1 MPMDT
6 WSRLLVEVWWRYLGV
21 DVLMTGP
28 MARQMRVARALLEH
42 EEGSDYAGYDEE
54 REERE
59 EEDFEAVEEE
69 ESDEEKDSDGEVG
82 DEEEG
87 GGVAPQALFAERT

>member
-59 EEDFEAVEEE
+59 EE
-69 ESDEEKDSDGEVG
+69 SDEEKDSDGEVG